1 MLLKRVINRISSP
14 RFELNTRRVT
24 SQDVA
29 NLARVSRTTVSLV
42 LNNVE
47 GFKIRRDT
55 RQRVLQAAR
64 ELGYVPDAAAQALA
78 SRRARIIGLILTR
91 LPHHIS
97 TDAFI
102 TQILE
107 GLFDIIHQND
117 MRLLIDIIEPKHQHE
132 AYLQLV
138 RANRIDGILLSGPR
152 LDDDALQVLETEN
165 FPTVLIGQLPHT
177 TFCSVDVDNLAAAQ
191 MAVAHLV
198 KLGHQRIAFISNAHF
213 SYSAALDRKEGYRAA
228 LLAAGI
234 QYDERLV
241 RSGDFTVESGFMQ
254 MTSLLDGDLKF
265 SAVFVASDIVALGA
279 KAAILRYGYKIPQ
292 DIALVGF
299 DDLPFVQYIEPAFT
313 TVHLPTTEL
322 ARRATELLIKLLEG
336 EQPPSDHILLDT
348 NLVIRDSCGASQNG
362 NESKYKEAK
371 HKKK

>member
-1 MLLKRVINRISSP
+1 VN
-14 RFELNTRRVT
+14 LNTRRVT

-29 NLARVSRTTVSLV
+29 NLAGVSRTTVSLV

-55 RQRVLQAAR
+55 RQRVIKAAG

-91 LPHHIS
+91 FPHHIS

-117 MRLLIDIIEPKHQHE
+117 MRLLIDIIEPEHQHE

-152 LDDDALQVLETEN
+152 LDDDALRVLETEN
-165 FPTVLIGQLPHT
+165 FPTVLIGQLPNA
-177 TFCSVDVDNLAAAQ
+177 TFCSVDVDNRAAAKV
-191 MAVAHLV
+191 AVAHLIR
-198 KLGHQRIAFISNAHF
+198 LGHERIAFISNAHF
-213 SYSAALDRKEGYRAA
+213 TYTAALDRKEGYRIA
-228 LLAAGI
+228 LIEAGI
-234 QYDERLV
+234 PYDENLV
-241 RSGDFTVESGFMQ
+241 RSGDFTVGSGYQ
-254 MTSLLDGDLKF
+254 EMTNLLDSNLDF

-279 KAAILRYGYKIPQ
+279 KSAILQHGFKIPQ

-299 DDLPFVQYIEPAFT
+299 DDLPFSQYVDPPLT
-313 TVHLPTTEL
+313 TVHLPTTDL

-336 EQPPSDHILLDT
+336 EQPDNNHILLET
-348 NLVIRDSCGASQNG
+348 NLVIRESCGAIL
-362 NESKYKEAK
+362 NEIL
-371 HKKK
+371 